1 MKTHKKT
8 RLSPA
13 MILFE
18 FRTIT
23 GNPYIHIFGV
33 GMPVLMSVI
42 IAIVMRSEIPDSSAL
57 NAAVTGMYLG
67 IGTMIPLA
75 TILMGYSATYSQE
88 LEKGIPQRMSLF
100 GIPPIATIINRIISE
115 GIFLLMAFVLYF
127 AVGFLVLEI
136 NPPVLSGFLYYAL
149 CILVLGVISFLLA
162 HSIAS
167 FFQKFGV
174 TYCISMILYFGVMI
188 VSGMM
193 GVNYEMLPSPVQM
206 VSRLLPTTYITK
218 DFADVWIGKDYNF
231 MPLLQAFLFT
241 GALSGLLLFISL
253 KKNGRKQFS

>member
-1 MKTHKKT
+1 MQTHKKT
-8 RLSPA
+8 RLSPT

-23 GNPYIHIFGV
+23 GNPYVHIFGV

-42 IAIVMRSEIPDSSAL
+42 IAVALRAEIPDSSVL

-67 IGTMIPLA
+67 VGTMIPLA

-100 GIPPIATIINRIISE
+100 GISPIVTIINRIISE
-115 GIFLLMAFVLYF
+115 GIFLLIAFVIYF
-127 AVGFLVLEI
+127 AVGFLVLDI
-136 NPPVLSGFLYYAL
+136 NAPALSGFLCYAL
-149 CILVLGVISFLLA
+149 CILVLGIISFLLA

-167 FFQKFGV
+167 FFRKFGI
-174 TYCISMILYFGVMI
+174 TYCISMILYFGIMI

-193 GVNYEMLPSPVQM
+193 GINYEMLPSPVQ
-206 VSRLLPTTYITK
+206 VISKLLPTTYITK
-218 DFADVWIGKDYNF
+218 DFADVWLGKNYNF
-231 MPLLQAFLFT
+231 MPLLQAFLFM
-241 GALSGLLLFISL
+241 GALSGILLFASL
-253 KKNGRKQFS
+253 KKNSRKQFS